1 MERQNQTFF
10 QSGLLACSSMAF
22 VTVKAPD
29 LKTQMQDLSATLKLA
44 WSTAPG
50 QAFLL
55 ILLSIVQA
63 FLPAA
68 TLWVSKLL
76 LDAVTETI
84 SQRVNNLTL
93 LVELLLLQILVGIVG
108 SALSTAQN
116 MVRELFA
123 DRLQNRISQQILSK
137 ASSLEVERF
146 ENAETYDALQN
157 AYREVGSRPLGVL
170 TQVIALVQAVITLVS
185 ISALMARLGWA
196 ILPLILIA
204 TLPTVWVSN
213 RYGMEGYRMIRRRTH
228 DARVQN
234 YLGSILT
241 SDSLVKEVRLF
252 HFEPYLLERWQE
264 YYRKFRGQLVPLVR
278 ARSFWSLAASVFS
291 ALVIGFATYLI
302 LKRSLE
308 GHITVGDFSLFIL
321 GITQVQSQFSTLLNG
336 FSGLYQNVL
345 YMRNLFEFLEL
356 PARDLDA
363 GQEFRGTIDTL
374 EFEGVSFRYP
384 LTDRDILKG
393 VNFKIQKGQA
403 LALVGQNGA
412 GKTTIVKLLTRLF
425 EPTSGRILINGQD
438 ARGFSI
444 RSLQQA
450 MSIIFQDF
458 GQYQMTVSENIAL
471 SDQSRPAEEN
481 RERIEH
487 AAETAGA
494 QFIET
499 LPDDYKTQL
508 GRLFTGGRQLS
519 GGQWQR
525 LALARLYYRRASLL
539 VFDEPTA
546 ALDANAEF
554 EVIEALRKEAHSRIT
569 VIISHRFSTVRLA
582 DHIIVLENGII
593 TESGSHEQLL
603 ESNQTYAQMYLLQ
616 ARGYQA

>member
-241 SDSLVKEVRLF
+241 SDALVKEVRLF

-302 LKRSLE
+302 LRRSLE

-425 EPTSGRILINGQD
+425 EPTSGRILINGED

-499 LPDDYKTQL
+499 LPDEYKTQL

-582 DHIIVLENGII
+582 DHIVVLENGII
-593 TESGSHEQLL
+593 TESGSHEELL

>member
-93 LVELLLLQILVGIVG
+93 LVELLLLQVLVGIVG

-264 YYRKFRGQLVPLVR
+264 YYRKFRGQLVPLVW

-499 LPDDYKTQL
+499 LPDEYKTQL

-525 LALARLYYRRASLL
+525 LALARLYYRKASLL